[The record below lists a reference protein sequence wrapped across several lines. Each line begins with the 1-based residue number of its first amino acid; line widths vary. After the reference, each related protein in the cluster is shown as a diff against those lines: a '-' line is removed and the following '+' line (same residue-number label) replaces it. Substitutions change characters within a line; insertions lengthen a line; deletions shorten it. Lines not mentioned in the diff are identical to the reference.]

1 MMDSLQDAPMNCYLL
16 HGDGNHSTI
25 QLLSCQRGLL
35 KFLQPEGNPP
45 SRQTQLQEALFHASS
60 QLHSCS

>member
-1 MMDSLQDAPMNCYLL
+1 MNCYLQ

-35 KFLQPEGNPP
+35 KFTQPEGNPP
-45 SRQTQLQEALFHASS
+45 SCQAQLQEALFHASS
-60 QLHSCS
+60 QLHSYS